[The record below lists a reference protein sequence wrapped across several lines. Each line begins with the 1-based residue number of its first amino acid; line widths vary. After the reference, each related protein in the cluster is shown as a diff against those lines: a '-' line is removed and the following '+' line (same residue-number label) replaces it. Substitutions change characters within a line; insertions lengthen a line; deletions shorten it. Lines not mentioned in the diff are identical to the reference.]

1 MSISKSLVMLN
12 SIDREDLTN
21 LEQHPNVGPAIA
33 DDLRRIGLKRPQ
45 ELTGQDPYALFDALC
60 RETGARHDPCVIEC
74 SSRRFVLWTEATR
87 NPGGRLQ
94 PSGRS
99 FSRRG
104 IVSGSFEKLVAWAS
118 RPCFLAEEMHGR
130 DAQCHQLY
138 VAHNMAMHGGLS
150 SLARGWFN

>member
-60 RETGARHDPCVIEC
+60 RETGARHDPCVIDVFIAAV
-74 SSRRFVLWTEATR
+74 RFMD
-87 NPGGRLQ
+87 GGDAQ
-94 PSGRS
+94 PWWAFTAERKK
-99 FSRRG
+99 F
-104 IVSGSFEKLVAWAS
+104 LAS
-118 RPCFLAEEMHGR
+118 RNRVWVF
-130 DAQCHQLY
+130 
-138 VAHNMAMHGGLS
+138 
-150 SLARGWFN
+150 